1 MNRPLMIN
9 SFDPAQAHD
18 LDPVIEQLLKRR
30 AKVLGPSYKL
40 FYEKPVHFVRAEG
53 VWMYD
58 SHNTPY
64 LDVYNNVPS
73 VGHCH
78 PHVVEAVSKQMAL
91 LNTHTRYL
99 YDTVLTYAEKLIA
112 TFPEEL
118 ANVMFTCTGSESSDL
133 AVRIARCH
141 TGNTGII
148 VTENAYHGITAAI
161 AEMSPSLGEGVAL
174 GSMVRLVPAPDAY
187 RAGDKDVGDA
197 FAESVEA
204 AIADM
209 LRHGIRPAALS
220 RQAWGQTLGSAP
232 LMLAV
237 GVTLLSAFGQFTLFS
252 YFAPYF
258 FQTLGLGGGA
268 LSLMFLWFGA
278 FGLAG
283 NVGLSRWID
292 RIGAPRAV
300 LLTLGAMVLT
310 LLLWPL
316 GQAGIWQQALVL
328 VPWALGCFACNSAQQ
343 ARLVHLSPALAPA
356 TVALNT
362 SAMYGGQALGAALG
376 GILIAQGH
384 MLRLHQVGLVV
395 LILAMA
401 LSVWAARAQK
411 RS

>member
-1 MNRPLMIN
+1 MTTTIPPTDKALPRSLWALMMGNFVIGTGVMVVPGTLN
-9 SFDPAQAHD
+9 DISTSLNVSIPQAG
-18 LDPVIEQLLKRR
+18 QL
-30 AKVLGPSYKL
+30 
-40 FYEKPVHFVRAEG
+40 
-53 VWMYD
+53 
-58 SHNTPY
+58 
-64 LDVYNNVPS
+64 
-73 VGHCH
+73 
-78 PHVVEAVSKQMAL
+78 
-91 LNTHTRYL
+91 
-99 YDTVLTYAEKLIA
+99 
-112 TFPEEL
+112 
-118 ANVMFTCTGSESSDL
+118 
-133 AVRIARCH
+133 
-141 TGNTGII
+141 
-148 VTENAYHGITAAI
+148 ITAAAI
-161 AEMSPSLGEGVAL
+161 LMGLG
-174 GSMVRLVPAPDAY
+174 AP
-187 RAGDKDVGDA
+187 A
-197 FAESVEA
+197 FATLVAGWDRRRLLTLSLVWYALLTGICALAPNYATLLPLRVLAVIAPAVFTPQAAASVGLLVSPAQRGRAITFVFLGWSVASVMGMPLSAWIGGTLGWRWAFGLVA
-204 AIADM
+204 AMSVVSAAWVWREM
-209 LRHGIRPAALS
+209 PNGIRPAALS

-401 LSVWAARAQK
+401 LSVWAARKDRGQRLGAV
-411 RS
+411 RA

>member
-1 MNRPLMIN
+1 MTTTIPPTDKALPRSLWALMMGNFVIGTGVMVVPGTLN
-9 SFDPAQAHD
+9 DISTSLNVSIPQAG
-18 LDPVIEQLLKRR
+18 QL
-30 AKVLGPSYKL
+30 
-40 FYEKPVHFVRAEG
+40 
-53 VWMYD
+53 
-58 SHNTPY
+58 
-64 LDVYNNVPS
+64 
-73 VGHCH
+73 
-78 PHVVEAVSKQMAL
+78 
-91 LNTHTRYL
+91 
-99 YDTVLTYAEKLIA
+99 
-112 TFPEEL
+112 
-118 ANVMFTCTGSESSDL
+118 
-133 AVRIARCH
+133 
-141 TGNTGII
+141 
-148 VTENAYHGITAAI
+148 ITAAAI
-161 AEMSPSLGEGVAL
+161 LMGLG
-174 GSMVRLVPAPDAY
+174 AP
-187 RAGDKDVGDA
+187 A
-197 FAESVEA
+197 FATLVAGWDRRRLLTLSLAWYALLTGICALAPNYATLLPLRVLAVIAPAVFTPQATASVGLLVSPAQRGRAITFVFLGWSVASVMGMPLSAWIGGTLGWRWAFGLVA
-204 AIADM
+204 AMSVVSAAWVWREM
-209 LRHGIRPAALS
+209 PNGIRPAALS

-268 LSLMFLWFGA
+268 LSLMLLWFGA

-343 ARLVHLSPALAPA
+343 ARLVHLSPTLAPA

-401 LSVWAARAQK
+401 LSVWAARKDRGQRLGAV
-411 RS
+411 RA

>member
-1 MNRPLMIN
+1 MTPTISPTDKALPRSLWALMMGNFVIGTGVMVVPGTLN
-9 SFDPAQAHD
+9 DISASLNVSIPQAG
-18 LDPVIEQLLKRR
+18 QL
-30 AKVLGPSYKL
+30 
-40 FYEKPVHFVRAEG
+40 
-53 VWMYD
+53 
-58 SHNTPY
+58 
-64 LDVYNNVPS
+64 
-73 VGHCH
+73 
-78 PHVVEAVSKQMAL
+78 
-91 LNTHTRYL
+91 
-99 YDTVLTYAEKLIA
+99 
-112 TFPEEL
+112 
-118 ANVMFTCTGSESSDL
+118 
-133 AVRIARCH
+133 
-141 TGNTGII
+141 
-148 VTENAYHGITAAI
+148 ITAAAI
-161 AEMSPSLGEGVAL
+161 LMGLG
-174 GSMVRLVPAPDAY
+174 AP
-187 RAGDKDVGDA
+187 A
-197 FAESVEA
+197 FATLVAGWDRRRLLTLSLVWYALLTGICALAPNYATLLPLRVLAVIAPAVFTPQAAASVGLLVSPAQRGRAITFVFLGWSVASVMGMPLSAWIGGTLGWRWAFGLVA
-204 AIADM
+204 AMSVVSAAWVWREMPD
-209 LRHGIRPAALS
+209 GIRPAALS

-292 RIGAPRAV
+292 GIGAPRAV
-300 LLTLGAMVLT
+300 LLTLGAMVLS

-376 GILIAQGH
+376 GLLIAQGH
-384 MLRLHQVGLVV
+384 MLRLHKVGLVV

-401 LSVWAARAQK
+401 LSVWAARLHK
-411 RS
+411 SPPFR

>member
-1 MNRPLMIN
+1 MTPTISPTDKALPRSLWALMMGNFVIGTGVMVVPGTLN
-9 SFDPAQAHD
+9 DISASLNVSIPQAG
-18 LDPVIEQLLKRR
+18 QL
-30 AKVLGPSYKL
+30 
-40 FYEKPVHFVRAEG
+40 
-53 VWMYD
+53 
-58 SHNTPY
+58 
-64 LDVYNNVPS
+64 
-73 VGHCH
+73 
-78 PHVVEAVSKQMAL
+78 
-91 LNTHTRYL
+91 
-99 YDTVLTYAEKLIA
+99 
-112 TFPEEL
+112 
-118 ANVMFTCTGSESSDL
+118 
-133 AVRIARCH
+133 
-141 TGNTGII
+141 
-148 VTENAYHGITAAI
+148 ITAAAI
-161 AEMSPSLGEGVAL
+161 LMGLG
-174 GSMVRLVPAPDAY
+174 AP
-187 RAGDKDVGDA
+187 A
-197 FAESVEA
+197 FATLVAGWDRRRLLTLSLLWYALLTGICALAPNYTTLLPLRVLAVIAPAVFTPQAAASVGLLVSPAQRGRAITFVFLGWSVASVMGMPLSAWIGGTLGWRWAFGLVA
-204 AIADM
+204 AMSLVSAAWVWREMPD
-209 LRHGIRPAALS
+209 GIRPAALS

-258 FQTLGLGGGA
+258 LQTLGLGGGA

-316 GQAGIWQQALVL
+316 GQAGFWQQALVL

-343 ARLVHLSPALAPA
+343 ARLVHLSPVLAPA

-401 LSVWAARAQK
+401 LSVWASRLHK
-411 RS
+411 SPPFR

>member
-1 MNRPLMIN
+1 MTTTIPPTDKALPRSLWALMMGNFVIGTGVMVVPGTLN
-9 SFDPAQAHD
+9 DISTSLNVSIPQAG
-18 LDPVIEQLLKRR
+18 QL
-30 AKVLGPSYKL
+30 
-40 FYEKPVHFVRAEG
+40 
-53 VWMYD
+53 
-58 SHNTPY
+58 
-64 LDVYNNVPS
+64 
-73 VGHCH
+73 
-78 PHVVEAVSKQMAL
+78 
-91 LNTHTRYL
+91 
-99 YDTVLTYAEKLIA
+99 
-112 TFPEEL
+112 
-118 ANVMFTCTGSESSDL
+118 
-133 AVRIARCH
+133 
-141 TGNTGII
+141 
-148 VTENAYHGITAAI
+148 ITAAAI
-161 AEMSPSLGEGVAL
+161 LMGLG
-174 GSMVRLVPAPDAY
+174 AP
-187 RAGDKDVGDA
+187 A
-197 FAESVEA
+197 FATLVAGWDRRRLLTLSLVWYALLTGICALAPNYATLLPLRVLAVIAPAVFTPQATASVGLLVSPAQRGRAITFVFLGWSVASVMGMPLSAWIGGTLGWRWAFGLVA
-204 AIADM
+204 AMSVVSAAWVWREM
-209 LRHGIRPAALS
+209 PNGIRPAALS

-268 LSLMFLWFGA
+268 LSLMLLWFGA

-343 ARLVHLSPALAPA
+343 ARLVHLSPTLAPA

-401 LSVWAARAQK
+401 LSVWAARKDRGQRLGAV
-411 RS
+411 RA

>member
-1 MNRPLMIN
+1 MSANPSTLPRALWALMVGNFVIGTGVMVVPGTLN
-9 SFDPAQAHD
+9 DISQSLGVSIPQAG
-18 LDPVIEQLLKRR
+18 QL
-30 AKVLGPSYKL
+30 
-40 FYEKPVHFVRAEG
+40 
-53 VWMYD
+53 
-58 SHNTPY
+58 
-64 LDVYNNVPS
+64 
-73 VGHCH
+73 
-78 PHVVEAVSKQMAL
+78 
-91 LNTHTRYL
+91 
-99 YDTVLTYAEKLIA
+99 
-112 TFPEEL
+112 
-118 ANVMFTCTGSESSDL
+118 
-133 AVRIARCH
+133 
-141 TGNTGII
+141 
-148 VTENAYHGITAAI
+148 ITAAAI
-161 AEMSPSLGEGVAL
+161 LMGLG
-174 GSMVRLVPAPDAY
+174 AP
-187 RAGDKDVGDA
+187 A
-197 FAESVEA
+197 FASLVAGWDRRRLLAYSLIWYGLLTAVCALAPSYAVLLPLRVLAVIAPAIFTPQAAASVGLLVGPEQRGRAITFVFLGWSVASVMGMPLSAWIGGTLDWRWAFGLVA
-204 AIADM
+204 AMSVVSAAWVWREMPD
-209 LRHGIRPAALS
+209 GIRPAALS

-316 GQAGIWQQALVL
+316 GQAGFWQQALVL

-343 ARLVHLSPALAPA
+343 ARLVHLSPVLAPA

-401 LSVWAARAQK
+401 LSVWAARKDRGQRLGAV
-411 RS
+411 RA